1 MGFDCG
7 YSCMNPNALVVWEAQ
22 FGDFANNAQCII
34 DQFISSG
41 ENKWL
46 MRSGLVLSLPH
57 GLDGQGPEHS
67 SARMERFLQLCNED
81 GRHFPSPGRRE
92 RIHQDANMQVVY
104 MTSPANL
111 FHVLRR
117 QLHRDFRKRESHP
130 SGFSREDDLTVL
142 TPAFMQL

>member
-7 YSCMNPNALVVWEAQ
+7 YSCMNPNALAIWEAQ

-81 GRHFPSPGRRE
+81 GHHFPSPE
-92 RIHQDANMQVVY
+92 RLERKHQDANMQVVY
-104 MTSPANL
+104 MTSRANL

-117 QLHRDFRKRESHP
+117 QLHHDFRKRESHP
-130 SGFSREDDLTVL
+130 SGIFDEMT
-142 TPAFMQL
+142 